1 MFYVDLLVPQ
11 TFQENE
17 KRVCLYLDY
26 TNRHYLKLSSNFFPF
41 TSLSLSTGCP
51 PSFLHISLIIY
62 YRTAIW
68 SDPFSCVTL
77 SRLSWSVFK
86 VCFDPYKFFIHDLEP
101 LKNFRSADFC
111 IAYMNFL
118 FWLHT
123 HPLEAVQIFLPSTSR
138 DYRLYSFSTSNVG
151 SWNVRNGWLMN

>member
-41 TSLSLSTGCP
+41 TSLSLSTGCA

-62 YRTAIW
+62 YRTAVW

-77 SRLSWSVFK
+77 SRFDTLVECIQSLFWSLQIFHPWLGVFK
-86 VCFDPYKFFIHDLEP
+86 KFQVCRFLYSIYELLVLTPHTS
-101 LKNFRSADFC
+101 FRSSPN
-111 IAYMNFL
+111 IPP
-118 FWLHT
+118 LHIQRLQT
-123 HPLEAVQIFLPSTSR
+123 VQF
-138 DYRLYSFSTSNVG
+138 
-151 SWNVRNGWLMN
+151 